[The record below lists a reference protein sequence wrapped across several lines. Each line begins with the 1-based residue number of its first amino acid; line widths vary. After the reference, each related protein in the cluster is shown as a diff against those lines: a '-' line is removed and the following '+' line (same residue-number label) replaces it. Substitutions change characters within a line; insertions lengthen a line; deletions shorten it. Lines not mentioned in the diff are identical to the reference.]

1 MVLIDMDL
9 SKLKSFIVV
18 AEELNFRRSAEILGM
33 SQPPLTRL
41 IASLEE
47 ELSTPLFER
56 TTRQVKLT
64 GAGIFL
70 LKESR
75 ELIAKADNLEKEVR
89 AIGKMKSGSLSV
101 GFSTTTFFANL
112 PKIVSEF
119 HARFPKLKL
128 ELHQDSKSGILKGL
142 RNGRFDVGFL
152 EGASSEE
159 GLSVQAVHDEALGV
173 LLPKSHTLAK
183 RKEIEFSDL
192 NNETIILHPRKDSSR
207 FYDTIAQLFK
217 QNNIKPKI
225 YLKNENESCPLLV
238 ATGKGLSL
246 TIAGSQN
253 VAAGE
258 TKFVPLKKTYLPVSV
273 LWEPESENPTLK
285 TFLSFVIENGSY
297 GTKEPECL
305 MDVMRL

>member
-1 MVLIDMDL
+1 MDL

-18 AEELNFRRSAEILGM
+18 AEELNFRKSAEILGM

-47 ELSTPLFER
+47 ELATPLFER

-75 ELIAKADNLEKEVR
+75 ELIAKADTLEKEVR
-89 AIGKMKSGSLSV
+89 AIGKLKSGKLSV

-119 HARFPKLKL
+119 HTRFPKLKL
-128 ELHQDSKSGILKGL
+128 ELHQDSKAGILKGL

-152 EGASSEE
+152 EGASLED

-173 LLPKSHTLAK
+173 LLPKIHPLAK

-246 TIAGSQN
+246 TIASSQN

-273 LWEPESENPTLK
+273 LWEPASQNPTLK
-285 TFLSFVIENGSY
+285 TFLSFVIENSSY